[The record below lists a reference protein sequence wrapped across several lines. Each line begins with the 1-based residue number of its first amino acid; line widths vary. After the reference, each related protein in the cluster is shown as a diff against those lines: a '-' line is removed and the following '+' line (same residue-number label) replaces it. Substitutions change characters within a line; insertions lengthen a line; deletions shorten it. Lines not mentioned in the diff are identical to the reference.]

1 MSTQTTAVAANTTT
15 APVQGAAE
23 ADGAAEAGAPV
34 ENARPHDVVRAFA
47 ANPAFRAATAEELTN
62 EHNPYRRPVRPD
74 DLPWLNFGKPL
85 PAHKVLRLSGL
96 LGHRILR
103 NCYDVEEPFLPD
115 RQNRAAEQ
123 DAAHFYD
130 PRSRADAALSAP
142 ILERHLFDMLEG
154 EREPLAA
161 TDIARLRR
169 HIVARAEELTAEP
182 GRAFDVALRTR
193 DRHNAATF
201 LLVQLSAMLPA
212 AATALGRHA
221 AADYDRAHPEA
232 RAWLAA
238 QHRAWTGRGAAYAAL
253 FEQAGLTAAPVAYW
267 QFFLSTSLG
276 RANHLI
282 FLSRY
287 PERYAE
293 FLGAA
298 AYRLLDE
305 AATAAR
311 FSEVLST
318 ALGIEPIYFDQL
330 IAPPTSEDAAN
341 LVSDVLV
348 PLVARDGETA
358 VAAFHAGFED
368 ARWLARLWD
377 ADLAAQLD
385 WGDQIGL
392 YQEKAEKIDAKLKHD
407 EIEVD
412 LDTFVETEEETSTTH
427 VHNEHRL
434 VIIEEGQMH
443 FWNNVGVRI
452 ALNKGDKLLIP
463 TSRLHGSVVL
473 SGSCTYH
480 QPIIPDELF
489 AQF

>member
-1 MSTQTTAVAANTTT
+1 MTTETTAAAETTAVE
-15 APVQGAAE
+15 GAA
-23 ADGAAEAGAPV
+23 GAGGVAGQA
-34 ENARPHDVVRAFA
+34 ARPHDVVRAFA
-47 ANPAFRAATAEELTN
+47 ANPAFRAATAQELTN

-85 PAHKVLRLSGL
+85 PVHKVLRLSGL

-103 NCYDVEEPFLPD
+103 NCYDVEEPFLVRPGEPGRRAGRRALLRPAQPGRRRAVRAD
-115 RQNRAAEQ
+115 PGAAPVRHAGGRARAAGRSEPRGT
-123 DAAHFYD
+123 APAH
-130 PRSRADAALSAP
+130 
-142 ILERHLFDMLEG
+142 
-154 EREPLAA
+154 
-161 TDIARLRR
+161 RL
-169 HIVARAEELTAEP
+169 ARAEELAAEP

-193 DRHNAATF
+193 DRQNAATF
-201 LLVQLSAMLPA
+201 MLVQLSAMLPA
-212 AATALGRHA
+212 AAGALGRHA

-232 RAWLAA
+232 RGWLAA
-238 QHRAWTGRGAAYAAL
+238 QHRAWTARGTAYAAL

-311 FSEVLST
+311 FAEVLGT
-318 ALGIEPIYFDQL
+318 ALGIEPGYFDQM
-330 IAPPTSEDAAN
+330 IAPPASADEEAAN
-341 LVSDVLV
+341 LAADVLV
-348 PLVARDGETA
+348 PLVARDGESALT
-358 VAAFHAGFED
+358 AFHAGFED

-377 ADLAAQLD
+377 ADLSAQLD
-385 WGDQIGL
+385 WGDQIEL

-407 EIEVD
+407 AIEVD

>member
-1 MSTQTTAVAANTTT
+1 MTTETTAAAETTAV
-15 APVQGAAE
+15 E
-23 ADGAAEAGAPV
+23 GAAEAGGVAGQA
-34 ENARPHDVVRAFA
+34 ARPHDVVRAFA
-47 ANPAFRAATAEELTN
+47 ANPAFRAATARELTN

-103 NCYDVEEPFLPD
+103 NCYDVEEPFLAD
-115 RQNRAAEQ
+115 RANPAAAQ

-142 ILERHLFDMLEG
+142 ILERHLFHMLEG
-154 EREPLAA
+154 EREPLADPGLA
-161 TDIARLRR
+161 GLRR
-169 HIVARAEELTAEP
+169 HIASRAEELAAEP

-193 DRHNAATF
+193 DRQNAATF
-201 LLVQLSAMLPA
+201 MLVQLSAMLPA
-212 AATALGRHA
+212 AAGALGRHA

-232 RAWLAA
+232 RGWLAA
-238 QHRAWTGRGAAYAAL
+238 QHRAWTARGAAYAAL

-311 FSEVLST
+311 FAEVLGT
-318 ALGIEPIYFDQL
+318 ALGIEPGYFDQL
-330 IAPPTSEDAAN
+330 IAPPASADEEAAN
-341 LVSDVLV
+341 LAADVLV

-358 VAAFHAGFED
+358 LTAFHAGFED
-368 ARWLARLWD
+368 ARRLARLWD

-385 WGDQIGL
+385 WGDRIEL